1 MNGAIVRE
9 AKALGI
15 PVPVNEAL
23 TRLVRTMD
31 LIHTKKE
38 A

>member
-9 AKALGI
+9 AKELGI
-15 PVPVNEAL
+15 PVPVNETV
-23 TRLVRTMD
+23 TRLVRTLD
-31 LIHTKKE
+31 KIHK